1 MDAQVLSWL
10 LNQTPVVIVL
20 GIVIYTV
27 WKEYKA
33 EREYNRAQN
42 KLMTDTL
49 NQMSNL
55 LSRISDSERAMSD
68 GMDDIRSALN
78 DAKTLVDIR
87 TSEIITLLK
96 SKE

>member
-1 MDAQVLSWL
+1 MDAEVVKWL
-10 LNQTPVVIVL
+10 VQQAPVVVVL
-20 GIVIYTV
+20 GIVIYAL
-27 WKEYKA
+27 WKEYRA

-55 LSRISDSERAMSD
+55 LTRISDSERATSD
-68 GMDDIRSALN
+68 GMDDIRIALGE
-78 DAKTLVDIR
+78 AKTLVDIR

-96 SKE
+96 REI

>member
-1 MDAQVLSWL
+1 
-10 LNQTPVVIVL
+10 
-20 GIVIYTV
+20 
-27 WKEYKA
+27 
-33 EREYNRAQN
+33 
-42 KLMTDTL
+42 
-49 NQMSNL
+49 MSNL